1 MNESQRIAILA
12 ACDQRVTLIQGP
24 PGTGKTRVLAFI
36 AALMNANSK
45 DPILVCSALNETA
58 DLLYEALEKHDTL
71 KGRVMR
77 VYSRTIER
85 KMTLRK
91 IPFVPNSLT
100 NHMANYKKQPFKE
113 RKEIEDVL
121 FANNQIIVTTC
132 GAASD

>member
-1 MNESQRIAILA
+1 M
-12 ACDQRVTLIQGP
+12 TLIQGP

-45 DPILVCSALNETA
+45 DLILVCSALNETA
-58 DLLYEALEKHDTL
+58 DLLYEALEKHATL

-91 IPFVPNSLT
+91 IPFVLNSLT
-100 NHMANYKKQPFKE
+100 NHMANYKNKSFKE

-132 GAASD
+132 GASSD